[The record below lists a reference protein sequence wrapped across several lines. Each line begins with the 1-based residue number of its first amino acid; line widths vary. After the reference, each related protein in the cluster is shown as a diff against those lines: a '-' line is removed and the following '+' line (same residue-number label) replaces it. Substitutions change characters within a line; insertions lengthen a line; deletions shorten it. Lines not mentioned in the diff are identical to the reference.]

1 MGKDK
6 DLYKPL
12 PNNECIKLTI
22 EKSKVEGLGLFTQ
35 LFVPKG
41 VNFGVSHIKIQDEI
55 IRTPLGGFINH
66 SDEPNCE
73 KIKLQTDN
81 YYKYNLVAIKDIT
94 GGDELTVKYL
104 RVGFLGFGKM
114 GKIRYQTFDRMEK
127 CITHAVYELDFC
139 LIIIRNASTPKIK
152 SHWNMV

>member
-73 KIKLQTDN
+73 KIKLQTDT
-81 YYKYNLVAIKDIT
+81 YSKYNLFSIKDIT
-94 GGDELTVKYL
+94 GGDELTVKY
-104 RVGFLGFGKM
+104 
-114 GKIRYQTFDRMEK
+114 TFYNLKKEETKTVSEK
-127 CITHAVYELDFC
+127 LQDELEP
-139 LIIIRNASTPKIK
+139 IVNAPMMDIE
-152 SHWNMV
+152 